1 MRMNAGSGFSL
12 ENARTGLARQT
23 CHTSQASTH
32 TLSRPMVGGVFL
44 LVVLHSAAALNVATT
59 PIVNID
65 AGASAQHPLI
75 AAMASINSTLADALG
90 DEAVAELYSGLA
102 KLKRDRINEVVEI
115 IKNMPWSKIKESPD
129 SSLRV
134 MGAIVA
140 KLENVLYAPD
150 AKGFRSGAKVTELAE
165 ELTGHVDFLTDFTLK
180 HHLLDRA
187 LKSSS
192 QRVRQVLSMAQQLD
206 PEVVL
211 KGLAVSKGTM
221 NDMADDISAK
231 LMAAQA
237 QQAKMKPQGGVFSR
251 LPSWFGS
258 SSSSAPPPDG
268 PSPPPATKIG
278 HSRFGNGMAAR
289 M

>member
-1 MRMNAGSGFSL
+1 MG
-12 ENARTGLARQT
+12 
-23 CHTSQASTH
+23 
-32 TLSRPMVGGVFL
+32 GGVL
-44 LVVLHSAAALNVATT
+44 LLLVLHSAAALNVATT
-59 PIVNID
+59 PIINID

-115 IKNMPWSKIKESPD
+115 IKNMPWSKVQEYPESYP
-129 SSLRV
+129 RA
-134 MGAIVA
+134 MGAIVFQ
-140 KLENVLYAPD
+140 LENVLYAPD

-192 QRVRQVLSMAQQLD
+192 QRVRQVLSMAHQLD

-211 KGLAVSKGTM
+211 KGLAAWKGTM
-221 NDMADDISAK
+221 KMMEDDISAT
-231 LMAAQA
+231 LMAAQ
-237 QQAKMKPQGGVFSR
+237 QAKVKPQGGVFSR
-251 LPSWFGS
+251 LSSWFGS